1 VPSHPTVDDLT
12 NSSLWEASRQY
23 GSAPADRPAWPVTT
37 ANASSSIFKTAL
49 ALSDSSST
57 RRKSGGKTVPTH
69 EPRPGLR
76 SCLRLPG
83 NHRNLDLV
91 LGSSPVHPA
100 MIGSIGA
107 QGVLAT
113 DVSSESSIPSST
125 RRMGTAW
132 HDRGRQESAL
142 FVVGYYGFFCALS
155 RSQECKR
162 VPLQIEGSD
171 TTIGVATKFRDTRNI
186 PCRNSS
192 GLSCSAPPNS
202 PLEGPQMHSRQA
214 ARGVGEGAGEVRV
227 EGAAEIRGPRVR
239 RACGNGKEQ

>member
-91 LGSSPVHPA
+91 LGSSPAHPA

-107 QGVLAT
+107 QGGFGNGCLERIEHPQQYKADGHRVARPWKT
-113 DVSSESSIPSST
+113 RVSFICCRLLRLLLRPQPIP
-125 RRMGTAW
+125 RMQACPPA
-132 HDRGRQESAL
+132 DRGQRYRHRSRDEIPRHQEHTLSEFFRTQLLCAPKLSSRGSADA
-142 FVVGYYGFFCALS
+142 FEAGSQRCWRRRRRGASGRRS
-155 RSQECKR
+155 RN
-162 VPLQIEGSD
+162 
-171 TTIGVATKFRDTRNI
+171 TR
-186 PCRNSS
+186 P
-192 GLSCSAPPNS
+192 
-202 PLEGPQMHSRQA
+202 
-214 ARGVGEGAGEVRV
+214 AGK
-227 EGAAEIRGPRVR
+227 ARVR
-239 RACGNGKEQ
+239 KR